1 MPQTR
6 EIRLRAERKAGA
18 LSAALEKGTAP
29 VREPGPL
36 GGSFL
41 VPFGAGTPLSKPRNR
56 AKDSCPQAQCPE
68 GQYPAWSSP
77 SNLAPSCEISMGH
90 FAGSVVAGVD
100 TDTSG
105 PRKLPEKYRLTTARA
120 EGASARRTGA
130 RFVNDRTWTQELT
143 QISFFAISGG
153 QKSMPQMKDV
163 AALQGFL
170 TLVLTG

>member
-1 MPQTR
+1 MLQTR
-6 EIRLRAERKAGA
+6 EIRLRADRKAGA

-68 GQYPAWSSP
+68 GQYPTWSSP
-77 SNLAPSCEISMGH
+77 LNLAPSCEISMCH
-90 FAGSVVAGVD
+90 FAGSVVAGVN

-105 PRKLPEKYRLTTARA
+105 PRKLA
-120 EGASARRTGA
+120 EGGRRISAA
-130 RFVNDRTWTQELT
+130 
-143 QISFFAISGG
+143 
-153 QKSMPQMKDV
+153 
-163 AALQGFL
+163 
-170 TLVLTG
+170 